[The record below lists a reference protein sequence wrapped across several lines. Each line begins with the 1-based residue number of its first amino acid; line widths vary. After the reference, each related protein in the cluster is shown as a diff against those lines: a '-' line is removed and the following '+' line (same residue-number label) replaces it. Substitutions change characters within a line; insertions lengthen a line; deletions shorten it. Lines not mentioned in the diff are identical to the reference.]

1 MTAPSR
7 RLSMAAPFL
16 ALVAVLAGCASAPA
30 SRAPADPMAALEQ
43 RAGQRWQHLV
53 AGEFAQAYAF
63 LSPGQR
69 STESEQQYVAR
80 MQGQPFKWQR
90 ADWRGADC
98 ASEEA
103 CTVRMG
109 ISYSV
114 AMPSAG
120 DVSSITQFNES
131 WIRLGGDWFFV
142 SAEGPRSRPEN
153 P

>member
-1 MTAPSR
+1 MTAPFR

-16 ALVAVLAGCASAPA
+16 ALAAVLAGCASAPA
-30 SRAPADPMAALEQ
+30 TRAPTDPMAALEQ
-43 RAGQRWQHLV
+43 RAGQRWQHLI

-80 MQGQPFKWQR
+80 MSGQPFKWLH

-98 ASEEA
+98 AGEDA

-109 ISYSV
+109 ISYAV
-114 AMPSAG
+114 PMPSAG

-131 WIRLGGDWFFV
+131 WIRLDGEWLFV
-142 SAEGPRSRPEN
+142 SVEAPRSRLEN